1 MTSSS
6 SPHRAYGRATFW
18 SGSSVR
24 LLGTPSHFLGQ
35 NVIAMLPEQQ
45 RTQGQREETVETD
58 SQITLSFPP
67 QKPSGLSSGS
77 QNLMS
82 AVPKTWNPHGSQKTV
97 TGKKGND
104 LLNKSK
110 HIKSKNM
117 LFCAIFICKCLHT
130 RSVLDCNNSLVHT
143 ESVVAPKVALRCWWL
158 LRSPWGR
165 SASKNTLIQA

>member
-1 MTSSS
+1 MSCKKKKTSNFYQN
-6 SPHRAYGRATFW
+6 YGDDLLLLIPQ
-18 SGSSVR
+18 S
-24 LLGTPSHFLGQ
+24 LGTLDHFLDQ
-35 NVIAMLPEQQ
+35 NVIVLLLEQQ
-45 RTQGQREETVETD
+45 HTLGQWEETFVTD
-58 SQITLSFPP
+58 PQIILSLPSQ
-67 QKPSGLSSGS
+67 KHSGLSSGS
-77 QNLMS
+77 QNLTS
-82 AVPKTWNPHGSQKTV
+82 AVPKTWNPHGSV

-104 LLNKSK
+104 LLDKSK